1 MMKRIVVFFALL
13 MVVCVAQ
20 AKQPWSDWV
29 GEIKSEAIAKGI
41 RAETVDSVFSRIS
54 QPSPRVL
61 KLDRTQPERRIT
73 FLKYRNTR
81 AGAYRIKMGQRM
93 YKKYKP
99 VLDEI
104 SQKYGVSPCFILSF
118 WGLETSY
125 GNFMGKFPVIQSLS
139 TLAYD
144 SRRSEFFRKQ
154 LFFALQMIDEGH
166 VSYDDLKGE
175 WAGASGHPQFLPSS
189 WYNYA
194 VDHDDD
200 GKRDIWKT
208 KEDAF
213 ASIANYLIGHNWKTG
228 EPWAITVM
236 LPKGFDRALIDDK
249 TKLTVAEWK
258 GMGLRLTRDE
268 YWPNSDLKARVVFP
282 DGGPAM
288 LAFNNFDTIMKW
300 NRSTYYAGTVGYMAE
315 KICQTR
321 LR

>member
-1 MMKRIVVFFALL
+1 MIKRVLVLLGLVLAASFAT
-13 MVVCVAQ
+13 

-29 GEIKSEAIAKGI
+29 AEVKSEAIAKGI
-41 RAETVDSVFSRIS
+41 RPNVVDAVFSRVK

-99 VLDEI
+99 ILNEI
-104 SQKYGVSPCFILSF
+104 SQQYGVSPCFILSF

-154 LFFALQMIDEGH
+154 LFYALRMIDEGH
-166 VSYDDLKGE
+166 VTYDNLKGE

-194 VDHDDD
+194 VDHDKD
-200 GKRDIWKT
+200 GKKDIWKT
-208 KEDAF
+208 KVDAF
-213 ASIANYLIGHNWKTG
+213 ASIANYLIGHGWKTG
-228 EPWAITVM
+228 QPWALTVG
-236 LPKGFDRALIDDK
+236 LPKNFDRSLIKDK
-249 TKLTVAEWK
+249 TRMKVGEWRS
-258 GMGLRLTRDE
+258 MGLRLFGGE
-268 YWPNSDLKARVVFP
+268 HWPSSRLKARVVFP

-288 LAFNNFDTIMKW
+288 LVFNNFDVIMKW

-315 KICQTR
+315 KICR
-321 LR
+321 MPLR